1 MLICE
6 PSALVGLRV
15 KGKEHFWSFVAEFPS
30 HHQELPP
37 NTEVEFVQALNN
49 GNV

>member
-1 MLICE
+1 MLIWE
-6 PSALVGLRV
+6 PLTLAGLTV

-37 NTEVEFVQALNN
+37 NTEGEFVQALNN